1 MTATPVQRNVR
12 GDHGTYTVVGDS
24 ISKGGVGAIYRTTD
38 PRWVYK
44 QYHSPD
50 KAPPAEH
57 LERLVEIGR
66 DVLIQQ
72 GLEIGAQPESSINWP
87 VDIVR
92 LPNRQII
99 GCMLPTIPQRYFHP
113 TLGNVNTLDFL
124 VMIRSDPP
132 PATHRMIVL
141 LRMAEILAFVNS
153 KGLVHGDVNAKNVAW
168 TINPAPEAYLIDC
181 DGMVPQDP
189 APKVGVQAVYWTDP
203 RVVDKVV
210 PAHDHYSDWYCLALA
225 FYRGLLLIKGG
236 ALGKQKDGTW
246 SSPGQIPPDLDRRVA
261 ALMRRGLTD
270 PLDASKRPEP
280 AEWVKTMI
288 DVYVAGGKYDDAALS
303 RLDKVLNA
311 PKPQQVVPPVTYT
324 PLPPPG
330 RPQPPPQL
338 VQHQP
343 PHQRYQSPPQPHQPY
358 QPPPHVYQPPPH
370 VYQPPPQPQQH
381 YQPPPVFPPPPHPH
395 QLYQP
400 PRPQYQ
406 PMNGK
411 EPGGLARWA
420 MGGGVAW
427 YLPLALLSFCLWP
440 VGGVICGLTLAQ
452 SIKVHEGYPGRTAAI
467 VSSCIGLGLSGVFLL
482 SWLVSLSS

>member
-1 MTATPVQRNVR
+1 MTTTPLQRNVR
-12 GDHGTYTVVGDS
+12 GDHGSYTVVGDS

-72 GLEIGAQPESSINWP
+72 GLKIGATPESSINWP

-99 GCMLPTIPQRYFHP
+99 GCVLPTIPDRYFHP

-141 LRMAEILAFVNS
+141 LRMAEILAFVHS

-168 TINPAPEAYLIDC
+168 SINPAPEAYLIDC

-189 APKVGVQAVYWTDP
+189 PPKVGVQAVYWTDP
-203 RVVDKVV
+203 RVVDKIV

-246 SSPGQIPPDLDRRVA
+246 SAPGQIPPDLDPRVA
-261 ALMRRGLTD
+261 TLMRRGLTD
-270 PLDASKRPEP
+270 PLDASTRPEP
-280 AEWVKTMI
+280 AEWKQTMI
-288 DVYVAGGKYDDAALS
+288 DVYVTGGKYDEAALAK
-303 RLDKVLNA
+303 LDKALNA
-311 PKPQQVVPPVTYT
+311 PKPKQVVPPVTYT

-330 RPQPPPQL
+330 RPQPPPRTYHQPPAPQYQPPTQQYQPPAP
-338 VQHQP
+338 QHQP
-343 PHQRYQSPPQPHQPY
+343 PPRPAPPHQQQQYQQQYQQYQPPY
-358 QPPPHVYQPPPH
+358 QPPRQY
-370 VYQPPPQPQQH
+370 
-381 YQPPPVFPPPPHPH
+381 HPG
-395 QLYQP
+395 Y
-400 PRPQYQ
+400 
-406 PMNGK
+406 K
-411 EPGGLARWA
+411 EAGGLARWA

-440 VGGVICGLTLAQ
+440 VGAVICGLVLAQ
-452 SIKVHEGYPGRTAAI
+452 SIKVQEGYPGRTGAI
-467 VSSCIGLGLSGVFLL
+467 VSSCVGLGFSGIFVL
-482 SWLVSLSS
+482 SWLVSLGK